1 MKRIFVLTLLLLSVI
16 SVHSQT
22 EGALYKNDLQR
33 LYINEDISLHFV
45 SPEPIQYVDIST
57 KNMVGDIPVENV
69 FRIKAVD
76 DSVRNLNGINK
87 ALGVRSEEHTSELQ
101 SRENLVCRL

>member
-1 MKRIFVLTLLLLSVI
+1 MKRIFALSLLLLLVN

-45 SPEPIQYVDIST
+45 STEPIQYVDIST

-69 FRIKAVD
+69 FRIKVVD
-76 DSVRNLNGINK
+76 GIVPYLNGINK
-87 ALGVRSEEHTSELQ
+87 AQG
-101 SRENLVCRL
+101 LVTIIGEKYIAQYDL